1 MTEIKENY
9 GIVVLMDALGMQ
21 NATIPES
28 MHFINFLKDEAE
40 GVSLFLSGST
50 ESSELREH
58 FEKIKPIVRT
68 FGDTFLITWSIP
80 SESNIKT
87 YLEAISFTVAVI
99 ICNGIDKGILV
110 RGALSIGQYLESDTT
125 IIGPVITD
133 AASWHEQAD
142 WFGCITTPNC
152 TQHVNSLSLEGETF
166 DSLIEYKV
174 PLKSKKQIKLW
185 CVDWPFIMKGVKEV
199 DPLKWYYKSI
209 SKLPIP
215 LGVEN
220 KYINTEVFIKYCS
233 SRTT

>member
-9 GIVVLMDALGMQ
+9 GIVVLMDALGVQ

-28 MHFINFLKDEAE
+28 MSFVNFLKSQGE
-40 GVSLFLSGST
+40 GVLHFLSGYT
-50 ESSELREH
+50 ESSELSEH

-80 SESNIKT
+80 SESNIKP
-87 YLEAISFTVAVI
+87 YLEAISSTIAVI
-99 ICNGIDKGILV
+99 ICDGIYKGILV
-110 RGALSIGQYLESDTT
+110 RGALSIGKYLESDTT
-125 IIGPVITD
+125 IIGPAITD
-133 AASWHEQAD
+133 AASWHEQAN

-166 DSLIEYKV
+166 HSLIEYKV

-185 CVDWPFIMKGVKEV
+185 CVDWPSIMTDVKEV
-199 DPLKWYYKSI
+199 DLLKWYYQCI
-209 SKLPIP
+209 SKLTIP
-215 LGVEN
+215 PGVEN
-220 KYINTEVFIKYCS
+220 KYINTEEFVKYCL